1 MKLLLK
7 WRFKGVTHLYNDNIR
22 MNYFILSK
30 NLMKEFLEFRDNFS
44 EKWITNYKQEKRRL
58 KK

>member
-1 MKLLLK
+1 MNLIKK
-7 WRFKGVTHLYNDNIR
+7 WKFKGITHLYNDNVR

-44 EKWITNYKQEKRRL
+44 EKWITDYKQEKRL
-58 KK
+58 NK